1 MSAVIAPKRC
11 AVYTRVSTDERLGQ
25 TFNSIDAQRES
36 GQAYVVSQRGEGWTL
51 VPDDYADGGYSGGN
65 MERPALK
72 RLLAD
77 IEAKRIDVV
86 VLYKIDRLTRSLSD
100 FSRIVDVFNRYGVS
114 FVSTTQQLNTTT
126 SMGRLMLH
134 ILLSFSEFER
144 EVIGE
149 RIRDK
154 ISASKRKG
162 IFMGGYPALG
172 FDIKDR
178 QLLINEAEA
187 ITVRRI
193 FQRFSELRSVTE
205 VCREMALDGIT
216 TKAWTTQ
223 EGKARHGTP
232 MDKKYLSKA
241 LRNPLY
247 VGEIRHK
254 GAVYAGQHEP
264 IITRQLWDQ
273 VQAVLAEDA
282 HARMGKTQ
290 TRGKTDALL
299 RGLLFGTNGEKYHP
313 TFSTKPSGKR
323 YGYYIPKADQKYGHG
338 TSATGMIPAPEIERV
353 VVNMVIEALRSP
365 ESTQGV
371 WSRVRHQYPEVDEPI
386 VVLAMQRLGDVW
398 RTLFPEEQIRIIN
411 LLIERVQL
419 LADGVDI
426 TWHEVGWR
434 ELAGELTPDTIG
446 GELLEMEEAA

>member
-1 MSAVIAPKRC
+1 MNAAITPKRC
-11 AVYTRVSTDERLGQ
+11 AVYTRVSTDERLDQ
-25 TFNSIDAQRES
+25 AFNSIDAQRES
-36 GQAYVVSQRGEGWTL
+36 GQAYIVSQRGEGWSL
-51 VPDDYADGGYSGGN
+51 VPDDYADGGFSGGN

-100 FSRIVDVFNRYGVS
+100 FSRIVDVFNRHGVS

-162 IFMGGYPALG
+162 IFMGGLPALG
-172 FDIKDR
+172 FDVKDR
-178 QLLINEAEA
+178 QLIINPAEA
-187 ITVRRI
+187 ITVHRI
-193 FQRFSELRSVTE
+193 FERFSALRSVTE
-205 VCREMALDGIT
+205 VCRELALDGIT

-223 EGKARHGTP
+223 RGKVRRGTP
-232 MDKKYLSKA
+232 MDKQYIAKC

-254 GAVYAGQHEP
+254 GAVYAGQHQA
-264 IITRQLWDQ
+264 IITRELWDR
-273 VQAVLAEDA
+273 VQAILAEDA

-290 TRGKTDALL
+290 THGKTDALL
-299 RGLLFGTNGEKYHP
+299 RGLLFGMNGEKYHP

-323 YGYYIPKADQKYGHG
+323 YAYYIPKADQKYGHG
-338 TSATGMIPAPEIERV
+338 TSATGMIPAREIEEV
-353 VVNMVIEALRSP
+353 VVNMVIGALQSP

-371 WSRVRHQYPEVDEPI
+371 WARVKHQYPNVDEPT
-386 VVLAMQRLGDVW
+386 VVLAMRRLGEVW
-398 RTLFPEEQIRIIN
+398 KSLFPEEQIRIIN

-434 ELAGELTPDTIG
+434 SLAGELTPDTIG